1 GTIAALP
8 RVRAVVAGADPARV
22 LAAAGVA
29 NPQVDPVLRR
39 FRTNARAWLKIQDG
53 CDERCTFC
61 ATTLARG
68 ANRSRP
74 MAELVREAR
83 ALAAHHAEIVLTG
96 VHIGTYGRDGAGER
110 ALAPGL
116 GALLE
121 ALIGALP
128 ALLPRGDGSGRHDRP
143 SDDRRAAPPRRTPAR
158 PPPIGLG
165 PRAAPHGAALVHRG
179 QLPGPD
185 RVARRPAPGVR
196 PRRRRDRRVPGRDR
210 GGPPRHAAPGRGVAL
225 HVPARLPVQ
234 RPARCAGGTA
244 RGGRAPGRRP
254 RPRPRAAPARR
265 GQGRRLPRRP
275 HRAARR
281 RRGERPAG
289 GEGGGR
295 DGGLPFGLFSR
306 GPLGRP
312 RPLRGD
318 DPVSM
323 PRVYIETYGCQMNVA
338 DSDLLAGVLGRAGYA
353 RTGDP
358 AEADVV
364 LVNTCAVRDH
374 AEQRVL
380 SRLGELKRY
389 KRPGGVLGVVGCM
402 AQRLGARLLE
412 RVPQVDLVIGPDGY
426 RGLPELVARARAGAR
441 TADVR
446 FRAWEHYED
455 VPPLR
460 AGAPS
465 AFVTVQRGCDYRCT
479 FCIVPM
485 TRGPERSRKLE
496 DVVRE
501 VAALAARG
509 TTEVTLLGQTVN
521 SYHDGAHDSADLL
534 RAVGA
539 VPGIR
544 RVRFTSPYPTDFT
557 DRVLAAMADTPTVCE
572 HVHLPAQS
580 GSSRVL
586 KRMLRRYDRA
596 RYLDVV
602 RALRAAVPGLAL
614 TTDLIVGFPGETEA
628 DFEETLSLVEEVG
641 FDDAYTFKFSPREG
655 TPATPWRAS
664 GSPGSSRWCARRP
677 GARTSR
683 CSARLT
689 RCWSRAGR
697 SGAHGSRAGP
707 ARTRSRCFPA
717 RTSGSART
725 GGCASRAPRVPRS
738 PRRRSRRSSRP
749 WGDERHLRG
758 GRPRVRAAARPT
770 APVLRVRH
778 LSRRRAG
785 VRAQPA
791 HPALRLHAPGQRPRR
806 AAARERSGAGE
817 ARRGLARGIPQ
828 SRAGAAV
835 RRRSGAARLNR

>member
-1 GTIAALP
+1 
-8 RVRAVVAGADPARV
+8 
-22 LAAAGVA
+22 
-29 NPQVDPVLRR
+29 
-39 FRTNARAWLKIQDG
+39 
-53 CDERCTFC
+53 
-61 ATTLARG
+61 
-68 ANRSRP
+68 
-74 MAELVREAR
+74 
-83 ALAAHHAEIVLTG
+83 
-96 VHIGTYGRDGAGER
+96 
-110 ALAPGL
+110 
-116 GALLE
+116 
-121 ALIGALP
+121 
-128 ALLPRGDGSGRHDRP
+128 
-143 SDDRRAAPPRRTPAR
+143 
-158 PPPIGLG
+158 
-165 PRAAPHGAALVHRG
+165 
-179 QLPGPD
+179 
-185 RVARRPAPGVR
+185 
-196 PRRRRDRRVPGRDR
+196 
-210 GGPPRHAAPGRGVAL
+210 
-225 HVPARLPVQ
+225 
-234 RPARCAGGTA
+234 
-244 RGGRAPGRRP
+244 
-254 RPRPRAAPARR
+254 
-265 GQGRRLPRRP
+265 
-275 HRAARR
+275 
-281 RRGERPAG
+281 
-289 GEGGGR
+289 
-295 DGGLPFGLFSR
+295 
-306 GPLGRP
+306 
-312 RPLRGD
+312 
-318 DPVSM
+318 M

-521 SYHDGAHDSADLL
+521 SYHDGAHDFADLL

-655 TPATPWRAS
+655 TPATRLKDPVPDAVAGERLA
-664 GSPGSSRWCARRP
+664 RLIALVRQTARRKNVALLGTAHEVLVEGRAKRGAWLQGRTRTNKIALFP
-677 GARTSR
+677 GPDVWIGTYRR
-683 CSARLT
+683 VRLT
-689 RCWSRAGR
+689 GTT
-697 SGAHGSRAGP
+697 GS
-707 ARTRSRCFPA
+707 TF
-717 RTSGSART
+717 
-725 GGCASRAPRVPRS
+725 
-738 PRRRSRRSSRP
+738 
-749 WGDERHLRG
+749 
-758 GRPRVRAAARPT
+758 T
-770 APVLRVRH
+770 AQ
-778 LSRRRAG
+778 AI
-785 VRAQPA
+785 AQ
-791 HPALRLHAPGQRPRR
+791 
-806 AAARERSGAGE
+806 E
-817 ARRGLARGIPQ
+817 LATVG
-828 SRAGAAV
+828 
-835 RRRSGAARLNR
+835 